1 MMGAQVLKA
10 VISRDSKGQAPEH
23 IGCMCSEYVGGLS
36 IAWVG
41 VDKESEKKPHDAFYP
56 FRSIYE
62 EQL

>member
-1 MMGAQVLKA
+1 VE
-10 VISRDSKGQAPEH
+10 GQAPEH
-23 IGCMCSEYVGGLS
+23 IGCMCSEYVDGLS

>member
-1 MMGAQVLKA
+1 MGAQVLKT

-36 IAWVG
+36 NAQVG
-41 VDKESEKKPHDAFYP
+41 VDKESEKNLHDGFYP

-62 EQL
+62 YQL